1 MKAGQKAPAF
11 RLQDDAGE
19 WVTLAGLKGTR
30 VVLFFYPKDDTTGC
44 TVEACE
50 FRDLLPRFSADG
62 VAVFGISPDPVRSHA
77 RFRAKYALPYPL
89 LSDPDH
95 ATCGAY
101 DVWHEKLFWGRRYM
115 GVVRSTFV
123 IGPDG
128 KLEHEWRGVA
138 HEGHAAEVS
147 AWIRGEPA
155 PVASAPA
162 KVPRRRQAARKK

>member
-1 MKAGQKAPAF
+1 VKAGQKAPAF

-50 FRDLLPRFSADG
+50 FRDLLPRFTSDG

-77 RFRAKYALPYPL
+77 KFRAKYALPYPL

-95 ATCGAY
+95 AVCEAY

-123 IGPDG
+123 IGADG
-128 KLEHEWRGVA
+128 KLEHEWRGVP

-147 AWIRGEPA
+147 AWLRGEPA
-155 PVASAPA
+155 PVVTVPA

>member
-1 MKAGQKAPAF
+1 VKAGQKAPAF

-50 FRDLLPRFSADG
+50 FRDLLPRFTSDG

-77 RFRAKYALPYPL
+77 KFRAKYALPYPL

-95 ATCGAY
+95 AVCEAY
-101 DVWHEKLFWGRRYM
+101 GVWHEKLFWGRRYM

-123 IGPDG
+123 IGADG
-128 KLEHEWRGVA
+128 KLEHEWRGVP

-147 AWIRGEPA
+147 AWLRGEPA
-155 PVASAPA
+155 PVVTVPA